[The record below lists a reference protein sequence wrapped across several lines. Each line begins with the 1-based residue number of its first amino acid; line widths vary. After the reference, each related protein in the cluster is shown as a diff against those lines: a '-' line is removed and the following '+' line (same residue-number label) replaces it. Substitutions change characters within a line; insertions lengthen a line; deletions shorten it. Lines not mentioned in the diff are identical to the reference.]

1 MSLIVEKN
9 STFNINMCNHQYN
22 VMTVQTL
29 GILSESQIQN
39 FVSESPDIVPKFLW
53 DESSLIAMR
62 RKMGFNPP
70 VFKKSIVLIQ
80 FN

>member
-22 VMTVQTL
+22 DMTVQTL

-39 FVSESPDIVPKFLW
+39 FVSESPDIVPKFL
-53 DESSLIAMR
+53 
-62 RKMGFNPP
+62 
-70 VFKKSIVLIQ
+70 
-80 FN
+80 